1 MTVYTRAIFLF
12 HRDLRVVDNTALLL
26 AGEQAEE
33 VIPVFVLDER
43 QIDPKKNAY
52 HSAPAV
58 TCMLHALQELDA
70 ALQDL
75 GSELLVLKGNTSE
88 VIAELIERE
97 NIDAVYSHIDYTPF
111 SQTRDKVL
119 QQVVEAAGASWIQA
133 HDYLLHEP
141 DDVKTND
148 GGWYSVFTPFYKK
161 CMTIPVA
168 PVQKGTP
175 KHLVSCPHPKA
186 ISIASFDALG
196 LHEETS
202 LAVHGGRS
210 EACATL
216 DRIKDF
222 VRYEQERDDPAA
234 DLTTKLSVHH
244 KFGTVSIRETY
255 HAVKDALGMDHA
267 LIRELY
273 WRDFATHVAYHR
285 PDVFEGNFNKKYDGL
300 VWEENDLAFKKWCE
314 GRTGFP
320 IVDAGMRQLN
330 TTGWMHN
337 RVRMIVASFLTKDL
351 RIDWRKGERYFA
363 QRLVDYDPCV
373 NNGSWQW
380 AASTGYDAQPY
391 FRIFNPWTQQK
402 NFDPEAEY
410 IKRYIP
416 ELRDLS
422 AKEIHALGDKQP
434 DLFSSVEYPKPMVD
448 HKRAREETLAWFKEH
463 LN

>member
-1 MTVYTRAIFLF
+1 
-12 HRDLRVVDNTALLL
+12 
-26 AGEQAEE
+26 
-33 VIPVFVLDER
+33 
-43 QIDPKKNAY
+43 
-52 HSAPAV
+52 
-58 TCMLHALQELDA
+58 
-70 ALQDL
+70 
-75 GSELLVLKGNTSE
+75 
-88 VIAELIERE
+88 
-97 NIDAVYSHIDYTPF
+97 
-111 SQTRDKVL
+111 
-119 QQVVEAAGASWIQA
+119 
-133 HDYLLHEP
+133 
-141 DDVKTND
+141 
-148 GGWYSVFTPFYKK
+148 
-161 CMTIPVA
+161 
-168 PVQKGTP
+168 
-175 KHLVSCPHPKA
+175 
-186 ISIASFDALG
+186 
-196 LHEETS
+196 
-202 LAVHGGRS
+202 
-210 EACATL
+210 
-216 DRIKDF
+216 
-222 VRYEQERDDPAA
+222 
-234 DLTTKLSVHH
+234 
-244 KFGTVSIRETY
+244 
-255 HAVKDALGMDHA
+255 MDHA